1 MKNLFTYATKEL
13 SQDAF
18 LCWLFDN
25 YDCEQEEVSL
35 FSRYMLSW
43 LISDSLSLENSNL
56 ITSVDVVKQFKNIDV
71 LIKCVFQGGSYIIII
86 EDKIN
91 STEHNKQLNRY
102 KNTINNHYNT
112 SYQKRYVFFKTDLI
126 GKEEDTNLNK
136 YKEWKIKQA
145 KDIYEVFQTFLKSN
159 NKKDFNNEVLHYYYE
174 NLSNI
179 FSAISNRPQKV
190 SEWQLHSW
198 HSFFEDY
205 TPICGLLLNTEI
217 RAYQKQYY
225 YYKFIIDGHEK
236 DLPSIEVRS
245 RDYDKE
251 KNTLKFRFVV
261 YNVEQN
267 NITAET
273 MTGWKNILTANSI
286 RVCNR
291 KDITK
296 NKQIGIFEWHI
307 KDDSEKALKDVFNA
321 VGHLLKILFMA

>member
-1 MKNLFTYATKEL
+1 MKNLFKYATKEL

-18 LCWLFDN
+18 LCWMFAN
-25 YDCEQEEVSL
+25 YDCEQEEVSI

-43 LISDSLSLENSNL
+43 LISDSLSIENSNL
-56 ITSVDVVKQFKNIDV
+56 ITSVDVVKQFKNIDI
-71 LIKCVFQGGSYIIII
+71 LIKCSFQGVLYVIII

-91 STEHNKQLNRY
+91 STEHNEQLNRY
-102 KNTINNHYNT
+102 KDIIKNHYNT
-112 SYQKRYVFFKTDLI
+112 SCQKRYVFFKTDII
-126 GKEEDTNLNK
+126 GKEEITNLNA
-136 YKEWKIKQA
+136 YSEWKIKQV
-145 KDIYEVFQTFLKSN
+145 KDIFEVFQTFLKSN
-159 NKKDFNNEVLHYYYE
+159 NKKDFDNEILHYYYE

-179 FSAISNRPQKV
+179 FNAISNRPQKV
-190 SEWQLHSW
+190 SDWQLHSW

-205 TPICGLLLNTEI
+205 TPICGLLYNTEI

-251 KNTLKFRFVV
+251 KNTLKFRVVV
-261 YNVEQN
+261 YNVEPN
-267 NITAET
+267 NITAEIIT
-273 MTGWKNILTANSI
+273 EWKNILTANSI

-296 NKQIGIFEWHI
+296 NKQIGIFKCHI
-307 KDDSEKALKDVFNA
+307 KGDNEKALKNVFDK
-321 VGHLLKILFMA
+321 VGHLLKALFAL